1 MRRYICR
8 MPDTSLKRLVVCAV
22 LALSVGSTG
31 CSAVMSYIEGGPLVR
46 EPNGPTGKIVIDNK
60 SGYTLGAVL
69 LSDCDSSTYGLNRL
83 PSRVGIEDGNTYE
96 FTVSPGC
103 WSIAIGSGSAEV
115 RGKLYV
121 AADQAS
127 VYTVN

>member
-1 MRRYICR
+1 
-8 MPDTSLKRLVVCAV
+8 MPDILLKRLVVCAV
-22 LALSVGSTG
+22 LSLSVVSTG
-31 CSAVMSYIEGGPLVR
+31 CGAVMSYIEGGPLVR
-46 EPNGPTGKIVIDNK
+46 DPSGPTGKIVVDNK

-83 PSRVGIEDGNTYE
+83 PSRVGIEDGKTYE

-103 WSIAIGSGSAEV
+103 WSIAIGSGTAEV

>member
-8 MPDTSLKRLVVCAV
+8 MPDTSLKRLVVGAV
-22 LALSVGSTG
+22 LALSVASTG
-31 CSAVMSYIEGGPLVR
+31 CGAFMSYVQGGPLVR
-46 EPNGPTGKIVIDNK
+46 DPNGPTGKIVVDNK

-83 PSRVGIEDGNTYE
+83 PSGVGIEDGKTYE

-103 WSIAIGSGSAEV
+103 WSIAIGSGTAEV
-115 RGKLYV
+115 RGKLNV
-121 AADQAS
+121 AANLAS

>member
-1 MRRYICR
+1 MANT
-8 MPDTSLKRLVVCAV
+8 PLKRLVVCAV
-22 LALSVGSTG
+22 LALSVANTG
-31 CSAVMSYIEGGPLVR
+31 CGAVMSYIQGGPLVR

-83 PSRVGIEDGNTYE
+83 PPRTGIEDGKTYE

-103 WSIAIGSGSAEV
+103 WSIAIGSGTAEV
-115 RGKLYV
+115 RGKLHV
-121 AADQAS
+121 AANLAS

>member
-1 MRRYICR
+1 
-8 MPDTSLKRLVVCAV
+8 MPNTPLKRLVVCTL

-31 CSAVMSYIEGGPLVR
+31 CGAVMSYIEGGPLVR
-46 EPNGPTGKIVIDNK
+46 EPNGPTGKIVINNK

-115 RGKLYV
+115 RGKLQV
-121 AADQAS
+121 AANQAS

>member
-1 MRRYICR
+1 
-8 MPDTSLKRLVVCAV
+8 MPETSLKRLVVGAV
-22 LALSVGSTG
+22 LALSFVSTG
-31 CSAVMSYIEGGPLVR
+31 CGAIMSYIEGGPLIR
-46 EPNGPTGKIVIDNK
+46 EPNGPTGKLIINNK

-83 PSRVGIEDGNTYE
+83 PARTGIEDGNTYE

-115 RGKLYV
+115 RGKLHV
-121 AADQAS
+121 AANQSS

>member
-1 MRRYICR
+1 MHGT
-8 MPDTSLKRLVVCAV
+8 PLKRLVVCAV
-22 LALSVGSTG
+22 LALSVVSTG
-31 CSAVMSYIEGGPLVR
+31 CGAVMSYIQGGPLVR
-46 EPNGPTGKIVIDNK
+46 DPNGPTGKIVIDNK

-83 PSRVGIEDGNTYE
+83 PSRVGIEDGKTYE

-103 WSIAIGSGSAEV
+103 WSIAIGSGTAEV
-115 RGKLYV
+115 RGKLHV
-121 AADQAS
+121 AENLAS

>member
-1 MRRYICR
+1 MA
-8 MPDTSLKRLVVCAV
+8 DTSPKRFVVGAV
-22 LALSVGSTG
+22 LALSVVSTG
-31 CSAVMSYIEGGPLVR
+31 CGAVMSYVQGGPLVR

-83 PSRVGIEDGNTYE
+83 PSRVGIENGNTYE

-103 WSIAIGSGSAEV
+103 WSVAIGSGSAEV
-115 RGKLYV
+115 RGKLQV
-121 AADQAS
+121 VADQAS